1 MLSSRE
7 RETDADRLTEKERE
21 TEREKKKQR
30 EKEREPLSIVYGQLA
45 ALMAIS
51 QSDHV
56 VVSLIPPAFLFLLL
70 FVTVPLLIPFF
81 IPASSLLFIGNK
93 R

>member
-1 MLSSRE
+1 MKERDRDRDKEKKERKKVEHKDGQTDCCPRE
-7 RETDADRLTEKERE
+7 EERLTERERNR
-21 TEREKKKQR
+21 ERR

-56 VVSLIPPAFLFLLL
+56 VVLLIPPAFLFLLL
-70 FVTVPLLIPFF
+70 FVTVPY
-81 IPASSLLFIGNK
+81 
-93 R
+93 